1 MTYHLT
7 IEEKPSHL
15 HAKVTGTH
23 NEQNIRR
30 FLVEIHE
37 ACLRRK
43 CTTVLFE
50 MNLSGPSLNTGSIF
64 DVISE
69 RSADGLMFKR
79 MAYVDASP
87 ERDPRNMEFA
97 ETVAINRGVRI
108 RFFRNVEDAE
118 RWILGAASDDL
129 ETGGAQEGYWYER
142 SRT

>member
-7 IEEKPSHL
+7 IEEKPSYL

-37 ACLRRK
+37 ACLRRN
-43 CTTVLFE
+43 CAAVLFE

-69 RSADGLMFKR
+69 RSADGAMFKR

-87 ERDPRNMEFA
+87 ERDPHNMEFA
-97 ETVAINRGVRI
+97 ETVAINRGVRV

-118 RWILGAASDDL
+118 RWILSATGDDL
-129 ETGGAQEGYWYER
+129 EPGGAQDGH
-142 SRT
+142 